1 MFPQIIAG
9 VNKSKTKMADESS
22 SDEGID
28 VQNGYDGEPDIF
40 LPGGSESDT
49 SDSAGNCPLKN
60 VEECFCDMLC
70 FLQAQLCS

>member
-22 SDEGID
+22 SDEDID

-40 LPGGSESDT
+40 LPGGSGSDT
-49 SDSAGNCPLKN
+49 SDSPGNSPLKN
-60 VEECFCDMLC
+60 AAECSCDILS
-70 FLQAQLCS
+70 FL